1 MKPETIMMM
10 CEGLAR
16 RYKNPNHY
24 DDLVGEGLLQCY
36 EILTEDPKPH
46 PAKLYREANRRMHDY
61 LNLDVFPVAIPASD
75 VSRRLSRDIDADEFG
90 DTNWSEDGI
99 NYLRNILSSEII
111 PFDTASLFNETVE
124 ENYEETDFYN
134 KLNEKIELVFKDDD
148 RLLLHMKFVENM
160 TQSDMGDFFGISQQ
174 GIDQREKKLFAQL
187 RKIVTNLQ
195 QVQKL

>member
-1 MKPETIMMM
+1 MRPETIMMM

-24 DDLVGEGLLQCY
+24 DDLVGEGVLQCY
-36 EILTEDPKPH
+36 EILAEDPKPH

-134 KLNEKIELVFKDDD
+134 KLNTQIELQLGEDE

-160 TQSDMGDFFGISQQ
+160 TQVDMGDFFGISQPA
-174 GIDQREKKLFAQL
+174 IVLRETKIFSKL
-187 RKIVTNLQ
+187 RSIVTKLQ
-195 QVQKL
+195 QVI

>member
-24 DDLVGEGLLQCY
+24 DDLVGEGVLQCY
-36 EILTEDPKPH
+36 EILAEDPKSH

-75 VSRRLSRDIDADEFG
+75 VSRRLSRNIDTEEFG
-90 DTNWSEDGI
+90 DHTWSEDGI

-134 KLNEKIELVFKDDD
+134 KLNEQIELQLDEDE
-148 RLLLHMKFVENM
+148 RLLLHMKFVESM
-160 TQSDMGDFFGISQQ
+160 TQVDMGDFFGISQPA
-174 GIDQREKKLFAQL
+174 IVLRETKIFSKL
-187 RKIVTNLQ
+187 RSIVTKLQ
-195 QVQKL
+195 QVI

>member
-1 MKPETIMMM
+1 MMM

-24 DDLVGEGLLQCY
+24 DDLVGEGVLQCY
-36 EILTEDPKPH
+36 EILAEDPKPH

-61 LNLDVFPVAIPASD
+61 LNLEVFPVDIPASD
-75 VSRRLSRDIDADEFG
+75 VSRRLSRDIDAGEFG

-134 KLNEKIELVFKDDD
+134 KLNSQIELQLGEDE
-148 RLLLHMKFVENM
+148 RLLLHMKFVESM
-160 TQSDMGDFFGISQQ
+160 TQVDMGDFFGISQPA
-174 GIDQREKKLFAQL
+174 IVLRETKIFSKLRA
-187 RKIVTNLQ
+187 IVTKLQ
-195 QVQKL
+195 QVL

>member
-1 MKPETIMMM
+1 MMM

-24 DDLVGEGLLQCY
+24 DDLVGEGVLQCY
-36 EILTEDPKPH
+36 EILAEDPKPH

-61 LNLDVFPVAIPASD
+61 LNLDVFPVDIPASD
-75 VSRRLSRDIDADEFG
+75 VSRRLSRDIDTEEFG
-90 DTNWSEDGI
+90 DHTWSEDGI

-134 KLNEKIELVFKDDD
+134 KLNTQIELQLDEDE

-160 TQSDMGDFFGISQQ
+160 TQVDIGDFFGISQPA
-174 GIDQREKKLFAQL
+174 IVLRETKVFSKL
-187 RKIVTNLQ
+187 RSIVTKLQ
-195 QVQKL
+195 QVI

>member
-24 DDLVGEGLLQCY
+24 DDLVGEGVLQCY
-36 EILTEDPKPH
+36 EILAEDPKPH

-61 LNLDVFPVAIPASD
+61 LNLDVFPVDIPASD
-75 VSRRLSRDIDADEFG
+75 VSRRLSRDIDTEEFG
-90 DTNWSEDGI
+90 DHTWSEDGI

-134 KLNEKIELVFKDDD
+134 KLNTQIELQLDEDE
-148 RLLLHMKFVENM
+148 RLLLHMKFVESM
-160 TQSDMGDFFGISQQ
+160 TQVDMGDFFGISQPA
-174 GIDQREKKLFAQL
+174 IVLRETKIFSKL
-187 RKIVTNLQ
+187 RSIVTKLQ
-195 QVQKL
+195 QVI

>member
-1 MKPETIMMM
+1 MMM

-24 DDLVGEGLLQCY
+24 DDLVGEGVLQCY
-36 EILTEDPKPH
+36 EILAEDPKPH

-75 VSRRLSRDIDADEFG
+75 VSRRLSRDIDTEEFG
-90 DTNWSEDGI
+90 DHTWSEDGI

-134 KLNEKIELVFKDDD
+134 KLNTQIELQLDEDE
-148 RLLLHMKFVENM
+148 RLLLHMKFVESM
-160 TQSDMGDFFGISQQ
+160 TQVDMGDFFGISQPA
-174 GIDQREKKLFAQL
+174 IVLRETKIFSKL
-187 RKIVTNLQ
+187 RSIVTKLQ
-195 QVQKL
+195 QVT

>member
-24 DDLVGEGLLQCY
+24 DDLVGEGVLQCY
-36 EILTEDPKPH
+36 EILAEDPKSH

-61 LNLDVFPVAIPASD
+61 LNLDVFPVDIPASD
-75 VSRRLSRDIDADEFG
+75 VSRRLSRDIDTEEFG
-90 DTNWSEDGI
+90 DHTWSEDGI

-134 KLNEKIELVFKDDD
+134 KLNTQIELQLDEDE

-160 TQSDMGDFFGISQQ
+160 TQVDMGDFFGISQPA
-174 GIDQREKKLFAQL
+174 IVLRETKVFSKL
-187 RKIVTNLQ
+187 RSIVTKLQ
-195 QVQKL
+195 QVI

>member
-1 MKPETIMMM
+1 MMM

-24 DDLVGEGLLQCY
+24 DDLVGEGVLQCY
-36 EILTEDPKPH
+36 EILAEDPKPH

-75 VSRRLSRDIDADEFG
+75 VSRRLSRDIDAGEFG

-134 KLNEKIELVFKDDD
+134 KLNSQIELQLGEDE
-148 RLLLHMKFVENM
+148 RLLLHMKFVESM
-160 TQSDMGDFFGISQQ
+160 TQVDMGDFFGISQPA
-174 GIDQREKKLFAQL
+174 IVLRETKIFSKLRA
-187 RKIVTNLQ
+187 IVTKLQ
-195 QVQKL
+195 QVL

>member
-24 DDLVGEGLLQCY
+24 DDLIGEGVLQCY
-36 EILTEDPKPH
+36 EILAEDPKPH

-61 LNLDVFPVAIPASD
+61 LNLDVFPVDIPASD
-75 VSRRLSRDIDADEFG
+75 VSRRLSRDIDAGEFG

-134 KLNEKIELVFKDDD
+134 KLNTQIELQLDEDE

-160 TQSDMGDFFGISQQ
+160 TQVDMGDFFGISQPA
-174 GIDQREKKLFAQL
+174 IVLRETKVFSKL
-187 RKIVTNLQ
+187 RSIVTKLQ
-195 QVQKL
+195 QVI

>member
-24 DDLVGEGLLQCY
+24 DDLVGEGVLQCY
-36 EILTEDPKPH
+36 EILAEDPKPH

-61 LNLDVFPVAIPASD
+61 LNLDVFPVDIPASD
-75 VSRRLSRDIDADEFG
+75 VSRRLSRDIDAGEFG

-134 KLNEKIELVFKDDD
+134 KLNSQIELQLGEDE
-148 RLLLHMKFVENM
+148 RLLLHMKFVESM
-160 TQSDMGDFFGISQQ
+160 TQADMGDFFGISQPA
-174 GIDQREKKLFAQL
+174 IVLRETKIFSKLRA
-187 RKIVTNLQ
+187 IVTKLQ
-195 QVQKL
+195 QVL

>member
-24 DDLVGEGLLQCY
+24 DDLVGEGVLQCY
-36 EILTEDPKPH
+36 EILAEDPKPH

-61 LNLDVFPVAIPASD
+61 LNLDVFPVDIPASD
-75 VSRRLSRDIDADEFG
+75 VSRRLSRDIDAGEFG

-124 ENYEETDFYN
+124 ENYEEADFYN
-134 KLNEKIELVFKDDD
+134 KLNSQIELQLGEDE
-148 RLLLHMKFVENM
+148 RLLLHMKFVESM
-160 TQSDMGDFFGISQQ
+160 TQVDMGDFFGISQPA
-174 GIDQREKKLFAQL
+174 IVLRETKIFSKLRA
-187 RKIVTNLQ
+187 IVTKLQ
-195 QVQKL
+195 QVL

>member
-24 DDLVGEGLLQCY
+24 DDLVGEGVLQCY
-36 EILTEDPKPH
+36 EILAEDPKSH

-61 LNLDVFPVAIPASD
+61 LNLDVFPVDIPASD
-75 VSRRLSRDIDADEFG
+75 VSRRLSRNIDTEEFG
-90 DTNWSEDGI
+90 DHTWSEDGI

-134 KLNEKIELVFKDDD
+134 KLNEQIELQLDEDE
-148 RLLLHMKFVENM
+148 RLLLHMKFVESM
-160 TQSDMGDFFGISQQ
+160 TQVDMGDFFGISQPA
-174 GIDQREKKLFAQL
+174 IVLRETKIFSKL
-187 RKIVTNLQ
+187 RSIVTKLQ
-195 QVQKL
+195 QVI

>member
-24 DDLVGEGLLQCY
+24 DDLIGEGVLQCY
-36 EILTEDPKPH
+36 EILAEDPKPH

-61 LNLDVFPVAIPASD
+61 LNLDVFPVDIPASD
-75 VSRRLSRDIDADEFG
+75 VSRRLSRDIDAGEFG

-134 KLNEKIELVFKDDD
+134 KLNSQIELQLGEDE
-148 RLLLHMKFVENM
+148 RLLLHMKFVESM
-160 TQSDMGDFFGISQQ
+160 TQVDMGDFFGISQPA
-174 GIDQREKKLFAQL
+174 IVLRETKIFSKLRA
-187 RKIVTNLQ
+187 IVTKLQ
-195 QVQKL
+195 QVL

>member
-1 MKPETIMMM
+1 MMM

-24 DDLVGEGLLQCY
+24 DDLVGEGVLQCY
-36 EILTEDPKPH
+36 EILAEDPKSH

-75 VSRRLSRDIDADEFG
+75 VSRRLSRNIDAGEFG

-134 KLNEKIELVFKDDD
+134 KLNAQIELQLDEDE
-148 RLLLHMKFVENM
+148 RLLLHMKFVESM
-160 TQSDMGDFFGISQQ
+160 TQIDMGDFFGISQPA
-174 GIDQREKKLFAQL
+174 IVLRETKTFSKL
-187 RKIVTNLQ
+187 RSIVTKLQ
-195 QVQKL
+195 QVI

>member
-1 MKPETIMMM
+1 
-10 CEGLAR
+10 
-16 RYKNPNHY
+16 
-24 DDLVGEGLLQCY
+24 
-36 EILTEDPKPH
+36 
-46 PAKLYREANRRMHDY
+46 MHDY
-61 LNLDVFPVAIPASD
+61 LNLDVFPVTIPASD
-75 VSRRLSRDIDADEFG
+75 VSRRLSRDIDTEEFG
-90 DTNWSEDGI
+90 DHTWSEDGI

-134 KLNEKIELVFKDDD
+134 KLNTQIELIFNDDD

-160 TQSDMGDFFGISQQ
+160 TQADMGSFFGISQQ

-187 RKIVTNLQ
+187 RKLVTNLQ

>member
-24 DDLVGEGLLQCY
+24 DDLVGEGVLQCY
-36 EILTEDPKPH
+36 EILAEDPKPH

-75 VSRRLSRDIDADEFG
+75 VSRRLSRDIDTEEFG
-90 DTNWSEDGI
+90 DHTWSEDGI

-134 KLNEKIELVFKDDD
+134 KLNTQIELQLDEDE
-148 RLLLHMKFVENM
+148 RLLLHMKFVESM
-160 TQSDMGDFFGISQQ
+160 TQVDMGDFFGISQPA
-174 GIDQREKKLFAQL
+174 IVLRETKIFSKL
-187 RKIVTNLQ
+187 RSIVTKLQ
-195 QVQKL
+195 QVT

>member
-24 DDLVGEGLLQCY
+24 DDLVGEGVLQCY
-36 EILTEDPKPH
+36 EILAEEPKPH

-61 LNLDVFPVAIPASD
+61 LNLDVFPVDIPASD
-75 VSRRLSRDIDADEFG
+75 VSRRLSRDIDTEEFG
-90 DTNWSEDGI
+90 DHTWSEDGI

-134 KLNEKIELVFKDDD
+134 KLNTQIELQLDEDE

-160 TQSDMGDFFGISQQ
+160 TQVDMGDFFGISQPA
-174 GIDQREKKLFAQL
+174 IVLRETKVFSKL
-187 RKIVTNLQ
+187 RSIVTKLQ
-195 QVQKL
+195 QVI

>member
-1 MKPETIMMM
+1 MMM

-24 DDLVGEGLLQCY
+24 DDLIGEGVLQCY
-36 EILTEDPKPH
+36 EILAEDPKPH

-61 LNLDVFPVAIPASD
+61 LNLDVFPVDIPASD
-75 VSRRLSRDIDADEFG
+75 VSRRLSRDIDAGEFG

-134 KLNEKIELVFKDDD
+134 KLNSQIELQLGEDE
-148 RLLLHMKFVENM
+148 RLLLHMKFVESM
-160 TQSDMGDFFGISQQ
+160 TQVDMGDFFGISQPA
-174 GIDQREKKLFAQL
+174 IVLRETKIFSKLRA
-187 RKIVTNLQ
+187 IVTKLQ
-195 QVQKL
+195 QVL

>member
-24 DDLVGEGLLQCY
+24 DDLVGEGVLQCY
-36 EILTEDPKPH
+36 EILAEDPKPH

-61 LNLDVFPVAIPASD
+61 LNLDVFPVDIPASD
-75 VSRRLSRDIDADEFG
+75 VSRRLSRDIDTEEFG
-90 DTNWSEDGI
+90 DHTWSEDGI

-134 KLNEKIELVFKDDD
+134 KLNTQIELQLDEDE

-160 TQSDMGDFFGISQQ
+160 TQVDIGDFFGISQPA
-174 GIDQREKKLFAQL
+174 IVLRETKVFSKL
-187 RKIVTNLQ
+187 RSIVTKLQ
-195 QVQKL
+195 QVI

>member
-1 MKPETIMMM
+1 MMM

-24 DDLVGEGLLQCY
+24 DDLVGEGVLQCY
-36 EILTEDPKPH
+36 EILAEDPKPH

-61 LNLDVFPVAIPASD
+61 LNLDVFPVDIPASD
-75 VSRRLSRDIDADEFG
+75 VSRRLSRDIDTEEFG
-90 DTNWSEDGI
+90 DHTWSEDGI

-134 KLNEKIELVFKDDD
+134 KLNTQIELQLDEDE

-160 TQSDMGDFFGISQQ
+160 TQVDMGDFFGISQPA
-174 GIDQREKKLFAQL
+174 IVLRETKVFSKL
-187 RKIVTNLQ
+187 RSIVTKLQ
-195 QVQKL
+195 QVI

>member
-24 DDLVGEGLLQCY
+24 DDLVGEGVLQCY
-36 EILTEDPKPH
+36 EILAEDPKPH

-75 VSRRLSRDIDADEFG
+75 VSRRLSRDIDAGEFG

-134 KLNEKIELVFKDDD
+134 KLNSQIELQLGEDE
-148 RLLLHMKFVENM
+148 RLLLHMKFVESM
-160 TQSDMGDFFGISQQ
+160 TQVDMGDFFGISQPA
-174 GIDQREKKLFAQL
+174 IVLRETKIFSKLRA
-187 RKIVTNLQ
+187 IVTKLQ
-195 QVQKL
+195 QVL